1 MKKIIINLIA
11 AVAAG
16 WCAVLFFAWSD
27 ETTQPWIFICL
38 GIFCIITAI
47 HYVLE
52 AIRVKFQ

>member
-1 MKKIIINLIA
+1 MKKIIINLVA
-11 AVAAG
+11 AVVAG
-16 WCAVLFFAWSD
+16 WSAVFFFAMSS